1 MLKFQLKLQIEASEL
16 LNKEITRYAT
26 RSEV

>member
-1 MLKFQLKLQIEASEL
+1 MLKFKLKLQIEASEL
-16 LNKEITRYAT
+16 LHKEIARYAT